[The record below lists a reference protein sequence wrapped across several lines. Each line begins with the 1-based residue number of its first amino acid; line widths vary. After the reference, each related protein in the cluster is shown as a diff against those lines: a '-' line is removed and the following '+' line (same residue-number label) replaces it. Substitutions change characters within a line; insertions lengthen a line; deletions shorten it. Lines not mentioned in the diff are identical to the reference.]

1 MCSSTDWGQN
11 VRNRGQT
18 TDQWPSWPMVPC
30 ELCQQHYQPS
40 HQDSL
45 CGQNLAISLS
55 FKVKRGSFFYK
66 SSSKNSIS
74 INMWEYVY
82 FRCTPDTPAQLA
94 MWCRVAKTL
103 HAQPGPT
110 NSKDALDLSV
120 KSIIEK
126 TVKGFE
132 IDILTLE
139 TCVACIYNEV
149 NPYLYSLLFS
159 QTNGH
164 DMLIIHSWP
173 EIPLYD

>member
-1 MCSSTDWGQN
+1 
-11 VRNRGQT
+11 
-18 TDQWPSWPMVPC
+18 MVPC
-30 ELCQQHYQPS
+30 ELCQQYYQPS

-55 FKVKRGSFFYK
+55 VKVKRGFFYFINQVTK
-66 SSSKNSIS
+66 IASASTCENMCIS
-74 INMWEYVY
+74 GVHL
-82 FRCTPDTPAQLA
+82 THQLKLQCDA
-94 MWCRVAKTL
+94 ELQKLYM
-103 HAQPGPT
+103 HSQGPT
-110 NSKDALDLSV
+110 NSKETLDLSV

-159 QTNGH
+159 QTNGD

-173 EIPLYD
+173 EYPSMIREQVDKVYETW